1 MYRNASYRHAGEP
14 ERDDAR
20 SDAQESLDESCL
32 PRCWMHTGSWVAPSD
47 FSKNQQESAR
57 ISKNQHDLGEKRGPL
72 GGGFS
77 RSVISFGLANSCLNC
92 CNRVLAVAPGV
103 SQDTQVCGSSDSRC
117 AGRTR

>member
-1 MYRNASYRHAGEP
+1 MPAATL
-14 ERDDAR
+14 R
-20 SDAQESLDESCL
+20 SPSTTRVYLDVG
-32 PRCWMHTGSWVAPSD
+32 CWMHTGSWVAPSD
-47 FSKNQQESAR
+47 FSKNQ
-57 ISKNQHDLGEKRGPL
+57 HDLGEKRRPL

-117 AGRTR
+117 AGRTRSW